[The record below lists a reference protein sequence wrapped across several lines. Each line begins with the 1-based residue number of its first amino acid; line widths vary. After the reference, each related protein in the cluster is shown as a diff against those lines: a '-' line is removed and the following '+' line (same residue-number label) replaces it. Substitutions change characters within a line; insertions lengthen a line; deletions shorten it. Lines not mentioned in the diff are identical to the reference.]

1 MKAKSLLLTSAFSAA
16 VLLSSPATAADHQVP
31 SFYTYLGAHVTGQ
44 HFDKNKNKTRY
55 EELALP
61 GIQGGHRFNKYFSG
75 QVSWERAEAKL
86 HVSGRPS
93 RYVGNLLASGR
104 FHFHDNGV
112 IGLEPYAGLAAGEI
126 RYGGS
131 GSSADRQFIIGPEFG
146 VQRGL
151 LNQNLVLDFGFRPL
165 FTDYNDQIH
174 TQIYAGVNLAFGVK
188 NSEPVEEEPEALD
201 SDGDGVPDDI
211 DECPDTPSGVAVDEV
226 GCPLDS
232 DGDGVPDYLD
242 KCPDTPEGALVD
254 DEGCQKVLEKDIS
267 ETLYLEFEISKA
279 DLTEQGIND
288 LGKIADLA
296 QQYSDAEIVL
306 EGHTD
311 STGSVAFNE
320 QLSTDRAEA
329 VKNALA
335 DHHGVSEDRME
346 TVGYGPHEPIADN
359 STAEGRQEN
368 RRVEVILRATTE
380 EAQYKD

>member
-1 MKAKSLLLTSAFSAA
+1 
-16 VLLSSPATAADHQVP
+16 
-31 SFYTYLGAHVTGQ
+31 
-44 HFDKNKNKTRY
+44 
-55 EELALP
+55 
-61 GIQGGHRFNKYFSG
+61 
-75 QVSWERAEAKL
+75 
-86 HVSGRPS
+86 
-93 RYVGNLLASGR
+93 
-104 FHFHDNGV
+104 
-112 IGLEPYAGLAAGEI
+112 
-126 RYGGS
+126 
-131 GSSADRQFIIGPEFG
+131 
-146 VQRGL
+146 
-151 LNQNLVLDFGFRPL
+151 
-165 FTDYNDQIH
+165 
-174 TQIYAGVNLAFGVK
+174 
-188 NSEPVEEEPEALD
+188 
-201 SDGDGVPDDI
+201 
-211 DECPDTPSGVAVDEV
+211 
-226 GCPLDS
+226 
-232 DGDGVPDYLD
+232 
-242 KCPDTPEGALVD
+242 
-254 DEGCQKVLEKDIS
+254 
-267 ETLYLEFEISKA
+267 EISKA